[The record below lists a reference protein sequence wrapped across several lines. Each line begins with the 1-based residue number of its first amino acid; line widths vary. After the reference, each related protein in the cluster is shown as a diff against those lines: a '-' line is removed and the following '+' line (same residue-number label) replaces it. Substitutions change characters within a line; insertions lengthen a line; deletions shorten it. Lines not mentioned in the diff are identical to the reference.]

1 MIWLATV
8 ELMLSIIQ
16 IASFFHLTPPKLGG
30 DVLSCFWVFHYQS
43 LALVSKFKFFCQK
56 NISAI
61 SHHKKKLCVN
71 YTSQL

>member
-43 LALVSKFKFFCQK
+43 LHKARSCIKVQVFLSKKYIGDF
-56 NISAI
+56 
-61 SHHKKKLCVN
+61 
-71 YTSQL
+71 TS